1 MSTEHPRGYRS
12 IFWPVLLVGLGV
24 IWLLANL
31 EIIPGWSWWNLW
43 RLWPLLLVVIG
54 LDLLFARRSPL
65 IGALLGLATVAA
77 AVAVLL
83 AAPSLG
89 WTSNPEA
96 ISEMFNEPLGSARS
110 AEVELEFSLGTST
123 VEALPDSTDLIRI
136 EGTHLGEVAFTATG
150 DTSKSI
156 RLQEVG
162 GPFSV
167 NLGPF
172 QMEKLRWDVGL
183 TPKIP
188 LKLRIDSGVG
198 SARLDLADLQ
208 IASLDLTMDVG
219 VVTLFLPATEATY
232 EVALS
237 GGVGKLEMHIEDGAS
252 VSLDI
257 RGDVGDMLL
266 DIPEDSEVHLEA
278 ETDVGNIRVPARFD
292 LIRKDA
298 DRVVGVKGVWETPG
312 FDDAEQVITI
322 VFDGAVGNLTI
333 R

>member
-1 MSTEHPRGYRS
+1 
-12 IFWPVLLVGLGV
+12 
-24 IWLLANL
+24 
-31 EIIPGWSWWNLW
+31 
-43 RLWPLLLVVIG
+43 
-54 LDLLFARRSPL
+54 
-65 IGALLGLATVAA
+65 
-77 AVAVLL
+77 
-83 AAPSLG
+83 
-89 WTSNPEA
+89 
-96 ISEMFNEPLGSARS
+96 
-110 AEVELEFSLGTST
+110 
-123 VEALPDSTDLIRI
+123 
-136 EGTHLGEVAFTATG
+136 
-150 DTSKSI
+150 
-156 RLQEVG
+156 
-162 GPFSV
+162 
-167 NLGPF
+167 
-172 QMEKLRWDVGL
+172 MERLRWDVGL

-219 VVTLFLPATEATY
+219 DVTLFLPATEATY

-237 GGVGKLEMHIEDGAS
+237 GGVGKLEMHLEDGAS

-257 RGDVGDMLL
+257 RGDVGNMLL

-292 LIRKDA
+292 LIREDA